1 MTGAR
6 IDVSLDDA
14 AIRAAFGRLSTALR
28 GGALKAIA
36 AGLVEETQSR
46 FERGAGPDGAAWAG
60 LNPAYAAIKRGPGI
74 LRESRML
81 QRSITSQ
88 VSGSRIL
95 VGSNRVYAAVHQF
108 GATIKPKNAKALVF
122 RLRPTGKGKGKGG
135 NSGLVMAKSVT
146 IPARPYLGFGKGDR
160 EVVMDVLEDVIA
172 RSLRS

>member
-6 IDVSLDDA
+6 LDVSMDDA
-14 AIRAAFGRLSTALR
+14 AIRAGFGRLSTALR
-28 GGALKAIA
+28 GSALKAIA
-36 AGLVEETQSR
+36 VGLVEETQSR

-81 QRSITSQ
+81 QRSVTSQ
-88 VSGSRIL
+88 VSGNRIL

-122 RLRPTGKGKGKGG
+122 RLRPAGKGKGG

>member
-28 GGALKAIA
+28 SGALKAIG
-36 AGLVEETQSR
+36 AGLVEETQTR
-46 FERGAGPDGAAWAG
+46 FERASGPDGAAWAG
-60 LNPAYAAIKRGPGI
+60 LHPAYAAIKRGPGI

-81 QRSITSQ
+81 QRSVTSQ

-95 VGSNRVYAAVHQF
+95 IGSNRVYAAVHQF

-122 RLRPTGKGKGKGG
+122 RLRPAGKGKGG
-135 NSGLVMAKSVT
+135 NSGLVRAKSVT

-160 EVVMDVLEDVIA
+160 EVVMEVLEDVVA
-172 RSLRS
+172 RSLRG